1 MFGLTNLWS
10 VFSVEWILVE
20 RNPLLGTSKQFTLQL
35 SCVMSVVKWAYLLLF
50 SVFRMLMFF
59 SAGQVKLRVKRKPS
73 RIMNQVSVTLRPI
86 YLWDV
91 YKRCSMKHH
100 LKSGHVCENSCQC
113 WKKNWSTR
121 KIFFRRFM
129 QFAMTWP
136 DWLGWHMIY
145 LFIYQTKSEVHLAR
159 KQNLLSAS
167 YSPVISFV
175 LSLTFSHHY
184 QITSIQCTVTMW
196 IIPSA

>member
-35 SCVMSVVKWAYLLLF
+35 SCVMSVVKWAYFLLF
-50 SVFRMLMFF
+50 SVFCMLMFF

-73 RIMNQVSVTLRPI
+73 RIMNQISVTLRSI

-91 YKRCSMKHH
+91 SKRYYMKHH
-100 LKSGHVCENSCQC
+100 LKSGHVCENSFQC

-136 DWLGWHMIY
+136 DWLGWHLIY
-145 LFIYQTKSEVHLAR
+145 LPDKVW
-159 KQNLLSAS
+159 
-167 YSPVISFV
+167 SPSRQEAKFAF
-175 LSLTFSHHY
+175 SLVFSRH
-184 QITSIQCTVTMW
+184 
-196 IIPSA
+196 